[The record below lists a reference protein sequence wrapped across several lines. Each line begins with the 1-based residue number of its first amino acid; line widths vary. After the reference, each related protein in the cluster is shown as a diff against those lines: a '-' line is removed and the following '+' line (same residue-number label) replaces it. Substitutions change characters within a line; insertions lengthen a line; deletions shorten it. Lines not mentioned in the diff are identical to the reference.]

1 VTEELPWLTLTEA
14 AERTGLNRETIRSR
28 ARRGLIPYRR
38 GNNGGMLVRV
48 ATGDDRDVTDPDRS
62 LTEALTDLQDEITDL
77 RERLARSEA
86 DAAAARVIAASQVE
100 AKDQLIAELK
110 AMLDEARRPWWQRL
124 ISR

>member
-38 GNNGGMLVRV
+38 GNNGGMLVQV
-48 ATGDDRDVTDPDRS
+48 ATGSDRDVTAPDRG
-62 LTEALTDLQDEITDL
+62 LTEALTDLQDEIADL

-86 DAAAARVIAASQVE
+86 DAAAARAIAASQVE
-100 AKDQLIAELK
+100 AKDQIIAELK
-110 AMLDEARRPWWQRL
+110 MMLTDARRPWWQRL
-124 ISR
+124 LGR